1 LSKKIQPIVWQHFKD
16 FEFLRLCW
24 RLQSL
29 YYYLVFWKGV
39 YSEWIFISFYSILLL
54 AFYKLK
60 NSLLKKKGK
69 QAGEKDG
76 CLKK

>member
-1 LSKKIQPIVWQHFKD
+1 VLTIAITLLLFSVLKI
-16 FEFLRLCW
+16 
-24 RLQSL
+24 
-29 YYYLVFWKGV
+29 GV

-69 QAGEKDG
+69 QAGEKKDG